1 MIEVTYPTDAGVIR
15 RGQIEKAESM
25 ELVERLV
32 EIETKPEFELLRL
45 RDGYD
50 PMRSKIKHLLAT
62 VKAMLARMPQSES

>member
-1 MIEVTYPTDAGVIR
+1 
-15 RGQIEKAESM
+15 M